1 MAKKLSELEL
11 QHQDLE
17 HKDRPL
23 AKELSAVAS
32 ATRYGTPREV
42 IEQMKWPKKGPE
54 PPQ

>member
-32 ATRYGTPREV
+32 TTRSRTPREV
-42 IEQMKWPKKGPE
+42 TEQMKKDPE
-54 PPQ
+54 SPQ

>member
-1 MAKKLSELEL
+1 MAKKLSELKL

-23 AKELSAVAS
+23 AKELSA

-42 IEQMKWPKKGPE
+42 TEQMKWPKKGPE